1 MRYDIIVP
9 GGDHS
14 VAVAAPVRGAALRRA
29 RSTLDLSQSTA
40 ARALG
45 VRQETISRWEQS
57 DRPTIRRASTQPARE
72 LVEIASLLLD
82 LYPDPERRRA
92 FLHQP
97 QSGLDHRRPI
107 DVLSERPPYGVH
119 EVWQLLMRVA
129 HGIPS

>member
-1 MRYDIIVP
+1 MA
-9 GGDHS
+9 
-14 VAVAAPVRGAALRRA
+14 VAVPLRGSSLRRA
-29 RSTLDLSQSTA
+29 RATLRLSQSTA

-57 DRPTIRRASTQPARE
+57 PQPAIRRASTQPACE

-82 LYPDPERRRA
+82 LYPDPEQRHT
-92 FLHQP
+92 FLYRPQP
-97 QSGLDHRRPI
+97 GLGNRRPF
-107 DVLSERPPYGVH
+107 DVLSERPPYGIH